1 MSILHEV
8 ITESQIINGGL
19 LLSKTDV
26 VIKTGKKTLNKAFSH
41 ISVSPTPSAFP
52 EVLTKSEQI

>member
-8 ITESQIINGGL
+8 ITESQIINRGL

-26 VIKTGKKTLNKAFSH
+26 VIKTGKKNT
-41 ISVSPTPSAFP
+41 
-52 EVLTKSEQI
+52 E